1 MANAPIPIRPV
12 QAKRLPASPDKRST
26 KEIATLEVR
35 GNLFTNWTSVRV
47 EQKVTD
53 AFPVFQFE
61 CTEES
66 PIPLKLDALQFIPGD
81 VVRVYVGGV
90 PAVFG
95 YITERHVAYDAKQHA
110 VRLIGVG
117 DTFDLTNTMVP
128 LEKLGGHDGK
138 AWLKLAQDLAEHLG
152 IKIITKGAVDGTP
165 FENIQVQ
172 PGETIMA
179 VLERYA
185 RMRNIVIGSNAN
197 GGLLAIGEN
206 EATPTGTLIEGN
218 NILRANAVVRDNMVY
233 KRYYAV
239 GQSTG
244 SDAGSGDSQNKQV
257 AFLPGTSTRNR
268 YMIAVTDIADTMH
281 GVQRRVQMEKVFCEG
296 SKIEAQ
302 ITVQGWFKDDNKS
315 DDVWK
320 AGEYYHV
327 ESPSLILHQVL
338 GCAGCTYEQTDAG
351 TFTTLTMMDP
361 LHMEGYLNYRD
372 PGAFLLQNMPK
383 DL

>member
-1 MANAPIPIRPV
+1 
-12 QAKRLPASPDKRST
+12 
-26 KEIATLEVR
+26 
-35 GNLFTNWTSVRV
+35 
-47 EQKVTD
+47 
-53 AFPVFQFE
+53 
-61 CTEES
+61 
-66 PIPLKLDALQFIPGD
+66 
-81 VVRVYVGGV
+81 
-90 PAVFG
+90 
-95 YITERHVAYDAKQHA
+95 
-110 VRLIGVG
+110 
-117 DTFDLTNTMVP
+117 
-128 LEKLGGHDGK
+128 
-138 AWLKLAQDLAEHLG
+138 
-152 IKIITKGAVDGTP
+152 
-165 FENIQVQ
+165 VQ

-233 KRYYAV
+233 RRYYTV

-257 AFLPGTSTRNR
+257 ATLPGTSTRNR
-268 YMIAVTDIADTMH
+268 YMIAVADIADTMH